1 MNTNIDNEVNEV
13 TRRQFLIRSGAI
25 AGSAVVA
32 PGLLSG
38 CGADGGGGGESTF
51 KVGAVL
57 ELSGADATGGQ
68 LARRGYQFWV
78 DTVNQ
83 KGGIAVGG
91 KKYKVEMVV
100 ADCKSQPDAAA
111 DAITRLAEQEKV
123 DALFGSYT
131 SGVQIAMNP
140 ICQKYQTPC
149 IAGSAESP
157 ASWSTKPQFAYGIIP
172 AVDLTADKA
181 LKFIVESASAKPA
194 SAVVLGA
201 NEPFS
206 KDAAAGFAK
215 GAKEAGVRVLQNSLF
230 PPEADLTPIIT
241 GVAAKKPDILAV
253 GGHDTVLIDVVKAAT
268 SVKFTPKALI
278 MHYGVTE
285 PSFADELKQDADG
298 VCGLVDWTPEFPY
311 RDDVF
316 GTAKEFADNYRA
328 KYKNE
333 ADYTAAGCSV
343 SGEVLQLALQK
354 LGKPPHLSQ
363 DDRVKLNQIIAQTNI
378 KTFYGPIT
386 FESGGDHFHDN
397 TAPPPVLVQIQ
408 KGKIVAVA
416 PDDVK
421 KGAFEYPLAPFGSR

>member
-1 MNTNIDNEVNEV
+1 MDNQV
-13 TRRQFLIRSGAI
+13 TRRQFLARSGL
-25 AGSAVVA
+25 AGGAVLA
-32 PGLLSG
+32 PGLLAA
-38 CGADGGGGGESTF
+38 CGSGGGGGGASTF

-57 ELSGADATGGQ
+57 ELSGSDATGGA

-78 DTVNQ
+78 DTINA
-83 KGGIAVGG
+83 KGGIPIGG
-91 KKYKVEMVV
+91 KKYPVELIV
-100 ADCKSQPDAAA
+100 ADCKSQADAAA
-111 DAITRLAEQEKV
+111 DAITRLVEQEKV
-123 DALFGSYT
+123 EAIFGAYT

-157 ASWSTKPQFAYGIIP
+157 ASWSSQPQFAYGVIP

-181 LKFIVESASAKPA
+181 LKFIVDSASTKPTTA
-194 SAVVLGA
+194 AILGA

-215 GAKEAGVRVLQNSLF
+215 GAKEAGLKVVENSLF
-230 PPEADLTPIIT
+230 PPEADLTPIIS

-253 GGHDTVLIDVVKAAT
+253 GGHDTVLIDVVKACK
-268 SVKFTPKALI
+268 SVKFTPKAII

-285 PSFADELKQDADG
+285 PSFATELGADADG

-311 RDDVF
+311 RDDIF
-316 GTAKEFADNYRA
+316 GTAREFADNYKA
-328 KYKNE
+328 KFKSE

-354 LGKPPHLSQ
+354 LGKGPGLSQ
-363 DDRVKLNQIIAQTNI
+363 DDKVKLNQLIAQTNI
-378 KTFYGPIT
+378 ETFYGPVK
-386 FESGGDHFHDN
+386 FDSSGDHFHDN
-397 TAPPPVLVQIQ
+397 TAPPPVLIQIKQ
-408 KGKIVAVA
+408 GKIVAVA

-421 KGAFEYPLAPFGSR
+421 KATFEYPMKALA

>member
-1 MNTNIDNEVNEV
+1 MTPNV
-13 TRRQFLIRSGAI
+13 TRREFLIRSGAV
-25 AGSAVVA
+25 AGGAVVV
-32 PGLLSG
+32 PGLLAG
-38 CGADGGGGGESTF
+38 CGGGGGGGAASTF

-78 DTVNQ
+78 DTVNA
-83 KGGIAVGG
+83 KGGIDVAG

-111 DAITRLAEQEKV
+111 DSVTRLAEQEKV
-123 DALFGSYT
+123 DAIFGAYT

-157 ASWSTKPQFAYGIIP
+157 ANWSAQPQFTYGIIP
-172 AVDLTADKA
+172 SVDLTADKA
-181 LKFIVESASAKPA
+181 LKFIVDSAGTKPVSAA
-194 SAVVLGA
+194 ILGA

-215 GAKEAGVRVLQNSLF
+215 GANEAGLNAVENSLF
-230 PPEADLTPIIT
+230 PPTADLTPILS

-253 GGHDTVLIDVVKAAT
+253 GGHDTVLIDAVKAAKA
-268 SVKFTPKALI
+268 VKFTPKAII

-285 PSFADELKQDADG
+285 PSFADELSQDADG

-311 RDDVF
+311 EDDIF
-316 GTAKEFADNYRA
+316 GSAQEYASDYEA
-328 KYKNE
+328 KYKSA

-354 LGKPPHLSQ
+354 LGRPPQLEQ
-363 DDRVKLNQIIAQTNI
+363 EDRVKLNQIIAETDI
-378 KTFYGPIT
+378 KTFYGPIR
-386 FESGGDHFHDN
+386 FESSGNHFHDN
-397 TAPPPVLVQIQ
+397 TVPPPVLVQI
-408 KGKIVAVA
+408 KDGKIVAVA
-416 PDDVK
+416 PEDVK
-421 KGAFEYPLAPFGSR
+421 EGAFEYPLKPFGSR